1 MPLENRKRKI
11 YLFASVQLNFEQVYI
26 SWEQNKK
33 KIQRLFA
40 EHETSIFMPYFQVWK
55 VCLEN
60 IEDKV
65 LGLQIGLVSAK
76 WTRPSYHNG
85 SDQDEAETQ
94 HDRLISQEWC
104 NNRNCE
110 KMPTSLVCVCCHKM
124 SEVKVLYY
132 LQRENLSRC
141 STKLIHFMQNLTL
154 PLDCRQSKYS
164 IFKTWYFSFQTIFYK
179 YKIHEKLTDYVANY
193 DNN

>member
-1 MPLENRKRKI
+1 MFNSTLSK
-11 YLFASVQLNFEQVYI
+11 YI
-26 SWEQNKK
+26 SSENKIRK
-33 KIQRLFA
+33 KYRLFA
-40 EHETSIFMPYFQVWK
+40 KHETSIFTLYFQVWK

-65 LGLQIGLVSAK
+65 LGLQIEPVSAK
-76 WTRPSYHNG
+76 RTHQSYHYG

-94 HDRLISQEWC
+94 HDRLISQEWY

-141 STKLIHFMQNLTL
+141 STN
-154 PLDCRQSKYS
+154 
-164 IFKTWYFSFQTIFYK
+164 
-179 YKIHEKLTDYVANY
+179 
-193 DNN
+193 